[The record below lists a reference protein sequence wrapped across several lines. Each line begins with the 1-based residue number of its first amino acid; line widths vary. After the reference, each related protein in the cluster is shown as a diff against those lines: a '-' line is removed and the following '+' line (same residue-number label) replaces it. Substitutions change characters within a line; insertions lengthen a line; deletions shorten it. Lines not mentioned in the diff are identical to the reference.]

1 MSFNTPLLATLSKK
15 KKSSPL
21 ANPRLVNGK
30 PFVDSGAQLAAMSQ
44 LPDGSL
50 NIQVLITRSKGG
62 VTLAYWNGSK
72 SVWNVVELVKGMEEV
87 LPLSPIAVTQS
98 GHVYAVESGP
108 QIVEWRLV
116 TGNQPPTFERV
127 GVIGIGS

>member
-1 MSFNTPLLATLSKK
+1 
-15 KKSSPL
+15 
-21 ANPRLVNGK
+21 
-30 PFVDSGAQLAAMSQ
+30 MSQ

-98 GHVYAVESGP
+98 GHVYALESRP

-127 GVIGIGS
+127 GIIGIGS